1 MFLKQLKAAVVAFVL
16 ITVLT
21 GLLYPVVMT
30 IFAQVVFPNQANGS
44 VMTQNGHDVG
54 SALIGQSFSD
64 PRYFWGRLSA
74 TSPIPYTA
82 FNADTLTG
90 SSGSNYGPLNPA
102 LIATGKEKNANGT
115 PVPEGTIQTA
125 IDAYHAADPANT
137 APIPVDL
144 VTASAS
150 GLDPDISPA
159 GAAYQVHRV
168 SKAHGLDDATVQKLV
183 DEYTQGRALG
193 LLGEPHVNV
202 LELNLALDALPN
214 QHPPVNPVATAAA
227 TSPAATPA
235 GTTAAT
241 AAH

>member
-1 MFLKQLKAAVVAFVL
+1 MLKQLRAGIVAFAL
-16 ITVLT
+16 LT
-21 GLLYPVVMT
+21 ILVGLVYPIVMT
-30 IFAQVVFPNQANGS
+30 ALAQGLFPYQANGS
-44 VMTQNGHDVG
+44 VIVKNVQPIG
-54 SALIGQSFSD
+54 SELIGQYFSD
-64 PRYFWGRLSA
+64 PAYFWPRPSA
-74 TSPIPYTA
+74 TGPVPYTS
-82 FNADTLTG
+82 FNADKSTG
-90 SSGSNYGPLNPA
+90 STGSNFGPLNPA
-102 LIATGKEKNANGT
+102 LIATGNEKNPDGSAI
-115 PVPEGTIQTA
+115 PEGTVQTA
-125 IDAYHAADPANT
+125 IDAYHTADPENT

-168 SKAHGLDDATVQKLV
+168 AKGRGLDDATVQKLV
-183 DEYTQGRALG
+183 DQYTQGRALG

-235 GTTAAT
+235 ATTAAT
-241 AAH
+241 AAQ